1 MDLRLTKTQPNF
13 FWGLIALIGVI
24 TPFFLTQFLPLGL
37 QNEQSLSRFIIL
49 KCPLNKFFDIYC
61 PTCGLGRSLIS
72 LFLLNFE
79 KSWSYHPGG
88 IILYFSLSIVAFLY
102 LLVPSFFLKLTN
114 LMNKLIKDKLKN
126 KVLTFLLV
134 GFYVLWGVLREPF

>member
-1 MDLRLTKTQPNF
+1 MDLRLTKKQPNF
-13 FWGLIALIGVI
+13 FWGLITLIGII

-37 QNEQSLSRFIIL
+37 QNEHSLSQFIIL
-49 KCPLNKFFDIYC
+49 KCPLFKFFNIYC

-88 IILYFSLSIVAFLY
+88 IILYFSLSSVALIY
-102 LLVPSFFLKLTN
+102 LLVPSFFLKFNN
-114 LMNKLIKDKLKN
+114 LINKFKKDKLKK
-126 KVLTFLLV
+126 KVLTFFLV
-134 GFYVLWGVLREPF
+134 GSYVIWGVLREPF